1 MSRRKIERKHKQRAL
16 NVSTQ
21 KSQTQTKHWPR
32 VQILSPDSSI
42 MTSKASGDR
51 RFGARRMTYDDYT
64 SLIKCFSRFL
74 GMEAVLLYAHKI
86 DKAVRKQLSNGIRD
100 FIARIPVDRTN
111 ADHVSMIVI
120 LDVIGENGSIG

>member
-1 MSRRKIERKHKQRAL
+1 MKSRRSIKKIYQWFSQIEVIMVSSVCAACP
-16 NVSTQ
+16 VST
-21 KSQTQTKHWPR
+21 KLGTGH
-32 VQILSPDSSI
+32 
-42 MTSKASGDR
+42 
-51 RFGARRMTYDDYT
+51 YT

-74 GMEAVLLYAHKI
+74 GMEAVLLSAHKI